1 MRDVDTAWERSIR
14 LDASRI
20 TQWLMTGVVFFAVA
34 AVAVVLLHAT
44 ESDSLIGQALDSL
57 HRLFNP
63 DLEANL
69 ATWFATAL
77 LLIGAM
83 FAALVAKGKVDA
95 DDPLKRHWIGLFLV
109 ILLMSMDEAAQIH
122 EMLIKPTQALLGVT
136 QSAGWVWTLPALVV
150 VAALAFASLRLLR
163 AQTHRTRRLMI
174 LAFGLFLFGAVGVEI
189 LGSVLFGRSRSL
201 GFELAAA
208 VEEFFEMSGAVVF
221 IQAML
226 SVLVSMKLNLS
237 FEDTES

>member
-1 MRDVDTAWERSIR
+1 MRDVHTAWERSVR

-20 TQWLMTGVVFFAVA
+20 TRWLMAGVVIFTVA
-34 AVAVVLLHAT
+34 AVAMVLLQT
-44 ESDSLIGQALDSL
+44 KESDSLVGQALESL

-69 ATWFATAL
+69 ATWFATTL

-83 FAALVAKGKVDA
+83 LAALVAKTKVDSE
-95 DDPLKRHWIGLFLV
+95 DPLKNHWIGLFLV

-136 QSAGWVWTLPALVV
+136 QSAGWVWTLPAFFV

-163 AQTHRTRRLMI
+163 AQPHRTRRLMI
-174 LAFGLFLFGAVGVEI
+174 LAFGLFLFGAFGIEI
-189 LGSVLFGRSRSL
+189 LGGVLFGASRSL

-226 SVLVSMKLNLS
+226 TVLVSMNLNLS
-237 FEDTES
+237 FEDSAT